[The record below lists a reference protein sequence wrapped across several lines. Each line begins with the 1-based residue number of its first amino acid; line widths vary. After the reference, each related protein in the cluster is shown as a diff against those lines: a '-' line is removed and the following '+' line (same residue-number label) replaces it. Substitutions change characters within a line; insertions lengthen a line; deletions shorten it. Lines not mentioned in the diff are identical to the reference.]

1 MKRSRP
7 PCGVARRSA
16 VVALGLALGGC
27 TRKPPPDQLVK
38 DGWGEVRAELTSGK
52 HCFAEEADYCV
63 TEPAFVDAAIKPRL
77 DALYGGEMP
86 LRRAHVEA
94 TKRASALAYKRAQM
108 TPEAIALIEA
118 NIDARY
124 QAPKIDVGETRVTID
139 FGVVP
144 GRLAAHPGALEL
156 TMDESPLAE
165 NGAWLEGEA
174 RLELTRFAKQY
185 PEVPLLRLVVSVP
198 TKVGLGRFVYRLDRA
213 HHRVFVTEPT
223 KRVRRSEEVPDD
235 ASLGSIA
242 LDLASLAVCRVAG
255 ATTGPECP
263 PDDGA

>member
-1 MKRSRP
+1 MSSVRRP
-7 PCGVARRSA
+7 RA
-16 VVALGLALGGC
+16 VVPLVALFAFGLALGAC

-52 HCFAEEADYCV
+52 HCFAEEPDYCV
-63 TEPAFVDAAIKPRL
+63 TEPAFVDGAIKPRL

-118 NIDARY
+118 NVDARY
-124 QAPKIDVGETRVTID
+124 QAPKIDVGETRVTVD

-185 PEVPLLRLVVSVP
+185 PEVTLLRLVVSVP

-223 KRVRRSEEVPDD
+223 KRVRRSEEVLDD
-235 ASLGSIA
+235 TGLGA
-242 LDLASLAVCRVAG
+242 LPLDLAALTVCRIAG
-255 ATTGPECP
+255 ATSGPECP
-263 PDDGA
+263 PDEGT